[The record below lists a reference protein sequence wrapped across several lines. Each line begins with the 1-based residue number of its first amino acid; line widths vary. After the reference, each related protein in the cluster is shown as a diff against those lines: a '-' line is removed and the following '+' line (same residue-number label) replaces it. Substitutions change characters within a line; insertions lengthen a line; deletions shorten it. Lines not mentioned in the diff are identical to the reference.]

1 MTTTTTNTQKA
12 STTERRH
19 FFKSLHELWKCY
31 HLIYSDESNEN
42 FDNLH
47 DSLYCQLEPLGYI
60 ADTGEINKSDVNEIK
75 TLLKEVK
82 TYYKTSQ
89 NLKEPNWIYC

>member
-1 MTTTTTNTQKA
+1 MTTTINTQQA

-42 FDNLH
+42 FDSLH
-47 DSLYCQLEPLGYI
+47 DSLYCQLEPLGHI
-60 ADTGEINKSDVNEIK
+60 ADTGEITKKDVDEIK
-75 TLLKEVK
+75 TLLQEVK
-82 TYYKTSQ
+82 SYYNASKK
-89 NLKEPNWIYC
+89 LVEPNWIYG